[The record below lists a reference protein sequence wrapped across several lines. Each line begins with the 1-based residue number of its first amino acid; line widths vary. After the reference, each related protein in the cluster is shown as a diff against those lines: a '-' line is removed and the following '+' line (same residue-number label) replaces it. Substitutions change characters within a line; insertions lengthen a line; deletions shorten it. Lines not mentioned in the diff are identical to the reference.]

1 MSSKFHKIKKYEVR
15 EDALKYLYD
24 LSDCFLVLWSNQ
36 HGFLEAVDDIFE
48 HLREYCPLVR
58 IFFVYNK
65 NTSIKK
71 EKETSSTLTNTKYL
85 KECCKRY
92 RVTFLKKTNLKKCDK
107 KKIEKMLLKMMPKT
121 LDDLCENSD
130 FDLTVK
136 DLYETEINDLDQS
149 SFLDSS
155 LDTSL
160 NTTFGSTF

>member
-1 MSSKFHKIKKYEVR
+1 
-15 EDALKYLYD
+15 
-24 LSDCFLVLWSNQ
+24 
-36 HGFLEAVDDIFE
+36 
-48 HLREYCPLVR
+48 
-58 IFFVYNK
+58 
-65 NTSIKK
+65 
-71 EKETSSTLTNTKYL
+71 
-85 KECCKRY
+85 
-92 RVTFLKKTNLKKCDK
+92 
-107 KKIEKMLLKMMPKT
+107 MMPKT